1 MAAQEKQSYDGVNLA
16 IVYYSSTGTN
26 YKLAK
31 AAQEEAEAAGADVR
45 LRRVEELAGDEAID
59 SNPKW
64 REHYD
69 ATKNEVEVAT
79 NDDLVWADAIL
90 FGTPTRYG
98 NVTAQ
103 LKQFMDQTG
112 SLWFNGQLINKVVSG
127 FTSAA
132 NPHGGQESTLLAL
145 HNTFYH
151 WGCIIVPPGYTNQV
165 IFESGGN
172 PYGTSVTADGSDIP
186 DKSLQTIRHQTTRM
200 LDVAKAVKNS

>member
-1 MAAQEKQSYDGVNLA
+1 MAQEKTSYEGVKLA
-16 IVYYSSTGTN
+16 IIYYSSSGTN
-26 YKLAK
+26 FQMAQAAK
-31 AAQEEAEAAGADVR
+31 EEAEARGAEVR
-45 LRRVEELAGDEAID
+45 LRRVQELASDEAID
-59 SNPKW
+59 SNPQW

-69 ATKNEVEVAT
+69 ATKDTVQVASNE
-79 NDDLVWADAIL
+79 DLIWADAIL

-112 SLWFNGQLINKVVSG
+112 SLWFNGQLVDKVVSG

-145 HNTFYH
+145 HTTFYH
-151 WGCIIVPPGYTNQV
+151 WGCIIVPPGYTDQV

-172 PYGTSVTADGSDIP
+172 PYGSSVTADGNPIP
-186 DKSLQTIRHQTTRM
+186 DKSLQAVRHQAARM
-200 LDVAKAVKNS
+200 LRVANALGSS